1 MSFEESIEKLK
12 ERHEAPT
19 QTVEIIAGMQ
29 KETEKQLQEFVR
41 RTGERLDSLTMAVS
55 GLLEIVRNHERS
67 LDNLD
72 NPGNLP
78 PSQN

>member
-12 ERHEAPT
+12 ERHEALT

-29 KETEKQLQEFVR
+29 KETERLVQALGR
-41 RTGERLDSLTMAVS
+41 RVDGLTVAVEA
-55 GLLEIVRNHERS
+55 LLKIVQSHERR